1 MWSAKG
7 ALSVLITA
15 GILSVPLTY
24 YWNYLTKGMRPPV
37 STQKL
42 NDMEKTGVPDFSI
55 KDLNGKEVSLKDFRG
70 KLLLVN
76 IWATWCAPCVKEFP
90 SMKRL
95 LEKFPNDMAILAVS
109 YDRQREDIDAFIK
122 AFGGIPPNFHI
133 AWDKS
138 KMTTDV
144 FGTDV
149 LPETYII
156 SRDGKLI
163 RKIAGEA
170 TWDEPMALEFFKELV
185 DGSYQT
191 RQTAPAGR

>member
-7 ALSVLITA
+7 ALAVLITA
-15 GILSVPLTY
+15 GILAFPLY
-24 YWNYLTKGMRPPV
+24 SYWEYLTKGMRPPAA
-37 STQKL
+37 TLKL
-42 NDMEKTGVPDFSI
+42 NDLEKGVPDFSVTNLEGKLI
-55 KDLNGKEVSLKDFRG
+55 KLSDFRG
-70 KLLLVN
+70 KLVLVN

-95 LEKFPNDMAILAVS
+95 VEIMGKDLVILAVS
-109 YDRQREDIDAFIK
+109 YDRHREDIDAFIK
-122 AFGGIPPNFHI
+122 AFGGVPANFHI
-133 AWDKS
+133 AWDKER
-138 KMTTDV
+138 KTTDV

-170 TWDEPMALEFFKELV
+170 TWDDPMAVQFFKELAE
-185 DGSYQT
+185 DS
-191 RQTAPAGR
+191 APEPSSPGQ

>member
-1 MWSAKG
+1 MWNYKA
-7 ALSVLITA
+7 ALVVLLTA
-15 GILSVPLTY
+15 GILSFPLY
-24 YWNYLTKGMRPPV
+24 RYWEYLTKGMRPPV

-42 NDMEKTGVPDFSI
+42 NSMEIEGVPDFSI
-55 KDLNGKEVSLKDFRG
+55 KDLNGKEVSMKDFRG
-70 KLLLVN
+70 KLVLVN

-95 LEKFPNDMAILAVS
+95 VEKFPNDLAILAVS

-122 AFGGIPPNFHI
+122 AFGGIPSNFHI
-133 AWDKS
+133 AWDKE
-138 KMTTDV
+138 KKTTEV

-156 SRDGKLI
+156 SREGKMI

-185 DGSYQT
+185 DGSYFKPT
-191 RQTAPAGR
+191 PPGLGH

>member
-1 MWSAKG
+1 MWSLRG
-7 ALSVLITA
+7 ALAVLVTA
-15 GILSVPLTY
+15 GILAIPLYY
-24 YWNYLTKGMRPPV
+24 YWNYVTQGQRPPL

-42 NDMEKTGVPDFSI
+42 NDMEKIGVPDFSI
-55 KDLNGKEVSLKDFRG
+55 KDLSGKEINLKDYRG
-70 KLLLVN
+70 KLVLVN

-95 LEKFPNDMAILAVS
+95 VQKFPNDLAILAVS
-109 YDRQREDIDAFIK
+109 YDRHLEDIEAFIK

-133 AWDKS
+133 AWDKE
-138 KMTTDV
+138 KKTTEV

-156 SRDGKLI
+156 GRDGKMI

-170 TWDEPMALEFFKELV
+170 TWDTPMALEFFQDLV
-185 DGSYQT
+185 KNG
-191 RQTAPAGR
+191 PAK

>member
-7 ALSVLITA
+7 ALAVLITA
-15 GILSVPLTY
+15 GILSVPLYY
-24 YWNYLTKGMRPPV
+24 YWGYLTKGMRPPI

-55 KDLNGKEVSLKDFRG
+55 KDLEGKEVNVKDFRG

-95 LEKFPNDMAILAVS
+95 LLKFPNDLAILAVS

-122 AFGGIPPNFHI
+122 AFGGVPPNFHI
-133 AWDKS
+133 AWDKER
-138 KMTTDV
+138 KTTDV

-156 SRDGKLI
+156 GRNGKMI

-170 TWDEPMALEFFKELV
+170 TWDEPMAIDFFQELV
-185 DGSYQT
+185 NL
-191 RQTAPAGR
+191 R

>member
-7 ALSVLITA
+7 ALAVLITA
-15 GILSVPLTY
+15 GILSVPLYY
-24 YWNYLTKGMRPPV
+24 YWEYLTKGMRPPV
-37 STQKL
+37 ATQKL
-42 NDMEKTGVPDFSI
+42 NDMEKIGVPDFSI
-55 KDLNGKEVSLKDFRG
+55 VDLDGKEISLKDYRG
-70 KLLLVN
+70 KLVLVN

-95 LEKFPNDMAILAVS
+95 VQKFPNDLAILAVS

-122 AFGGIPPNFHI
+122 AFGGIPSNFHI
-133 AWDKS
+133 AWDKQ
-138 KMTTDV
+138 KKTTEV

-170 TWDEPMALEFFKELV
+170 TWDEPMALDFFQELV
-185 DGSYQT
+185 DGSYLRERDKTGQ
-191 RQTAPAGR
+191 

>member
-7 ALSVLITA
+7 ALAVLITA
-15 GILSVPLTY
+15 GVLSVPLY
-24 YWNYLTKGMRPPV
+24 MYWEYLTKGMRPPAA
-37 STQKL
+37 TLKL
-42 NDMEKTGVPDFSI
+42 NDLEKGVPDFSVAGL
-55 KDLNGKEVSLKDFRG
+55 DGKAIHLKDFRG
-70 KLLLVN
+70 KLVLVN

-95 LEKFPNDMAILAVS
+95 VQTMGGELVILAIS
-109 YDRQREDIDAFIK
+109 YDRHREDIDAFIK
-122 AFGGIPPNFHI
+122 AFDGVPDNFHI
-133 AWDKS
+133 AWDKER
-138 KMTTDV
+138 KTTEI

-170 TWDEPMALEFFKELV
+170 TWDQPMAIQFFKELA
-185 DGSYQT
+185 DGSV
-191 RQTAPAGR
+191 AK